1 MFIGARQCGSCRSNG
16 QTHFGPSLVISQTPP
31 LAHSISLQLV
41 DGAVMLATSLDV
53 NVNISSVIGCKV
65 VGDDGVDESVK
76 NGVTSSGLVDE
87 DDGGVFSSVADGVV
101 SSFAVTSSEI
111 VVLSI
116 SDVLFSW
123 VEITSDVIIIIVVV
137 S

>member
-1 MFIGARQCGSCRSNG
+1 
-16 QTHFGPSLVISQTPP
+16 
-31 LAHSISLQLV
+31 
-41 DGAVMLATSLDV
+41 MLATSLDV

-65 VGDDGVDESVK
+65 VGDGGVDESVK